1 MRWAAPHFLHS
12 RYQAFPS
19 FPPAPTSHEP
29 WHATLN
35 SKCKCQEGL
44 KQAGPW
50 AGRKLATAGPRRF
63 RWHGWWKESSTRR
76 PDLPPRALS
85 IGSRTTSMSHPICL
99 DGRGGGC
106 WSCTAA
112 AVPRL
117 SHPPLAVPS
126 RSLVCA
132 LTRTGHG
139 PWWALG
145 LDSMAFLGVSFMV
158 KSGKVSSG
166 MRR

>member
-1 MRWAAPHFLHS
+1 MARRVP
-12 RYQAFPS
+12 
-19 FPPAPTSHEP
+19 
-29 WHATLN
+29 HATLN

-85 IGSRTTSMSHPICL
+85 IGSRTASMSHPICL
-99 DGRGGGC
+99 DGRGGPALLLLFPDFHTHPLLFQVVL
-106 WSCTAA
+106 WS
-112 AVPRL
+112 
-117 SHPPLAVPS
+117 VPS
-126 RSLVCA
+126 P
-132 LTRTGHG
+132 GHG

-145 LDSMAFLGVSFMV
+145 LDSMAFFLVVSCMV
-158 KSGKVSSG
+158 KLGKVSSG